1 MAMWAEFVDLIYVTL
16 FCVSTAFG
24 GSMGW
29 AIAVESLVARL
40 ALFPLTL
47 RLAYRGLETQ
57 AALKRLAPKPRRIR
71 EKYKKDQR
79 RMLEETATLY
89 QQNGIELVDRHS
101 LFGAILQTPIF
112 LGLFGA
118 IRRGVADGGRF
129 LWVKDLAMPDALLA
143 FGGAVVTA
151 WSSAL
156 APSLSVSQRVPA
168 VVVPALLT
176 FFFLSRMAAG
186 MSIYT
191 LVSGLVGVAQ
201 AVLVRRR
208 AARILTA

>member
-29 AIAVESLVARL
+29 AIAVVSLVARL
-40 ALFPLTL
+40 ALLPLTL

-57 AALKRLAPKPRRIR
+57 AALNRLAPKLRRIR
-71 EKYKKDQR
+71 EKYKKDR
-79 RMLEETATLY
+79 GRMLEETATLY
-89 QQNGIELVDRHS
+89 RQNGIRLADGRSVV
-101 LFGAILQTPIF
+101 GVIVQMPIF

-118 IRRGVADGGRF
+118 VRRGLADGGRF

-143 FGGAVVTA
+143 CACAAVAA

-156 APSLSVSQRVPA
+156 APSLSAWQRVPA
-168 VVVPALLT
+168 VALPALLT
-176 FFFLSRMAAG
+176 LFFLWRMAAG
-186 MSIYT
+186 MSIYM
-191 LVSGLVGVAQ
+191 LASGLVGVAQ
-201 AVLVRRR
+201 AVMVRRR